1 MKHFSGLPQAFNK
14 EYFPPLFWLWIIS
27 GMKITEAEGGGGRS
41 DPLSTTRH
49 FQRPLVPFPFSCFL
63 SPLAP
68 FEDEGLP
75 PSAIKGLGGSRS
87 NLFLHLVTQ
96 EDPAV

>member
-14 EYFPPLFWLWIIS
+14 EHFPPLFWLWIIS

-49 FQRPLVPFPFSCFL
+49 FQHPLVPFPLSSVFFL
-63 SPLAP
+63 L
-68 FEDEGLP
+68 ERLLRMEGSLHQQ
-75 PSAIKGLGGSRS
+75 SKAWAAAGAISLCT
-87 NLFLHLVTQ
+87 L
-96 EDPAV
+96 